1 MQDKIEKNF
10 SKVQDNIEKG
20 KEKVDNL
27 KSKLD
32 IKKVI
37 NEAEVKKTN
46 ILLEMGMLT
55 FKKIRSKEI
64 NDYSFNEFCDEILEL
79 DKIIYES
86 NLNIN
91 ELETDKRGI
100 FCECGYV
107 ANIND
112 KFCVECGRKI
122 QSEDNQVDLK
132 ICEHCN
138 NEMDKDSNYCICC
151 GNKLEL

>member
-20 KEKVDNL
+20 KEKVESL
-27 KSKLD
+27 KSKID

-37 NEAEVKKTN
+37 NEAEIKKTN

-55 FKKIRSKEI
+55 FKKIRLDEI
-64 NDYSFNEFCDEILEL
+64 NDDSFNELCNEILEL

-86 NLNIN
+86 NLSIN
-91 ELETDKRGI
+91 ELEKDKKGI

-122 QSEDNQVDLK
+122 ESDNNEIDLK
-132 ICEHCN
+132 VCSHCD
-138 NEMDKDSNYCICC
+138 NEMDGDSNYCTCC

>member
-1 MQDKIEKNF
+1 MQDKIEKSF
-10 SKVQDNIEKG
+10 SKFQGNIEKG
-20 KEKVDNL
+20 KEKAESL

-37 NEAEVKKTN
+37 SEAEIKKTN
-46 ILLEMGMLT
+46 ILLEMGILT
-55 FKKIRSKEI
+55 FKKIRLSEI
-64 NDYSFNEFCDEILEL
+64 NDDSFSELCNEILEI

-86 NLNIN
+86 NLNI
-91 ELETDKRGI
+91 EIDKRGI

-107 ANIND
+107 ASIND

-122 QSEDNQVDLK
+122 QSDDSQIDLK
-132 ICEHCN
+132 ICSHCDN
-138 NEMDKDSNYCICC
+138 KMDVDSNYCICC